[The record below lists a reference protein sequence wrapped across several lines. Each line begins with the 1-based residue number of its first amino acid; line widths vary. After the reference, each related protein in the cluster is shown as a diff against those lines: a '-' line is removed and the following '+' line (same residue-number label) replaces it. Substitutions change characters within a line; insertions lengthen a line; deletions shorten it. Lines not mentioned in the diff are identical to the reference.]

1 MGSLARWVRHAAV
14 AGRECLDMVKM
25 IGTKRPAPTPVLAN
39 LEPAIARHERHSGGA
54 PHYLVAQGALL

>member
-1 MGSLARWVRHAAV
+1 
-14 AGRECLDMVKM
+14 MVKM